1 MVRTLTLEDRWK
13 IELMWWRNASPVKIA
28 AELEIGQCTVYAELK
43 RGQETDGASDVVLD
57 ENFRPAYS
65 AERGGNRVSAELA
78 ECQRQAENVDFRR
91 NGMSFFGGQ
100 HSGVYSP
107 YTPLHLPA

>member
-1 MVRTLTLEDRWK
+1 MDKCIIRCSDKPVGNTQVRVYPVTYRKLDTLTSK
-13 IELMWWRNASPVKIA
+13 A
-28 AELEIGQCTVYAELK
+28 
-43 RGQETDGASDVVLD
+43 
-57 ENFRPAYS
+57 
-65 AERGGNRVSAELA
+65 NR
-78 ECQRQAENVDFRR
+78 CQRQAENVDFRR